1 MIFPELYIASYICVC
16 KGVFL
21 IQGGHCCS
29 IWREVS
35 QAGIILIIVHM
46 SYGNTERFKVKL
58 MKKARVSDSE
68 VGTAAVPP

>member
-1 MIFPELYIASYICVC
+1 MC

-21 IQGGHCCS
+21 IKGGHCCS

-35 QAGIILIIVHM
+35 QAGILLMIIVHI
-46 SYGNTERFKVKL
+46 SYGNMERFKVKL

-68 VGTAAVPP
+68 VGTAAIPQLQQAPIP